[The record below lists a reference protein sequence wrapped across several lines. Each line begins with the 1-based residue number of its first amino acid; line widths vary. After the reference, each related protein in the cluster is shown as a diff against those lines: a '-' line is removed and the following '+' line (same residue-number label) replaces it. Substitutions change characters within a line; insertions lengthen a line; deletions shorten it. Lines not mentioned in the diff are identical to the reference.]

1 MSWTEV
7 PKPDE
12 RGKQEMH
19 ELAVATFTA
28 LEEAGLTETL
38 DQLHDRVF
46 AGGPDALFEVEVT
59 GDVWQ
64 WSFKPFVE
72 LLLRHIVQSATNSTL
87 TPRQRQEDISAA
99 LDLAGF

>member
-1 MSWTEV
+1 
-7 PKPDE
+7 
-12 RGKQEMH
+12 MH
-19 ELAVATFTA
+19 ELAVATFSA
-28 LEEAGLTETL
+28 LEGAGLTEAL

-59 GDVWQ
+59 GDIWH

-72 LLLRHIVQSATNSTL
+72 LLLRHIVQAASNQAL
-87 TPRQRQEDISAA
+87 TPRQRQQEIVTA